1 MSRNHSKNLSL
12 TFFVPANPH
21 YMGIRVGISK
31 KPGFVQAIV
40 LQLGDTIGATF
51 SYKLYYWSYTEK
63 GCSYLVSTDNLLQ
76 TSYSVILRVICVK
89 NHVVLVRTSANKKR
103 SCINL

>member
-1 MSRNHSKNLSL
+1 MG
-12 TFFVPANPH
+12 FFVPANPH
-21 YMGIRVGISK
+21 VMGIRVWITTSK
-31 KPGFVQAIV
+31 SFVRANV
-40 LQLGDTIGATF
+40 LQLGDTRE
-51 SYKLYYWSYTEK
+51 LMWSYNPHYE
-63 GCSYLVSTDNLLQ
+63 SYIGGSYRANVSRHKLLQ

>member
-1 MSRNHSKNLSL
+1 MSRNHSKNVSL
-12 TFFVPANPH
+12 DFFVPANPH

-31 KPGFVQAIV
+31 KPGFVRAIV

-76 TSYSVILRVICVK
+76 VSFCVNLCVICVR
-89 NHVVLVRTSANKKR
+89 NHGVFVPTSANKKR